1 MKRYIFAAAA
11 LLFSA
16 ALYAQQIE
24 ITKKP
29 GKVSKAEVEMSVF
42 EADTSAVAL
51 VLWDNREVDV
61 NYGSNLSLEKRIRRT
76 QRFKVLKEA
85 GKSYADFEFHLS
97 RRTGYSEDIIKL
109 SVTTYNLEGGKVVAT
124 KMPKSGAYRT
134 NEADGDFRLNFSA
147 VDVRVGSVFE
157 VTYELVSDYYWD
169 LGTFFFQR
177 SIPVNCS
184 DLTVT
189 TLDWLKFKKRST
201 GYCSVS
207 YSSETENVTINT
219 RYGMGT
225 VDALKETYSAVDL
238 PAMHKDSDVYCLPQ
252 YMSAV
257 EYDVTALDIPGDY
270 RNFSRTWSDVDK
282 SLRESSAYEGVHG
295 KCRIKDQVDELL
307 VKGLTGM
314 ELLEEIRSK
323 VSSMVSWN
331 GESRLMPRSLSDIQK
346 SGTGSNADLNA
357 FLGSALNYA
366 GFSAEPVFI
375 RRRSN
380 GIVADF
386 SPKLNAFNVFVLMV
400 SFGDQSVILDAS
412 DKYGYYNLLDDEYL
426 VKTGRLVNADGGRWV
441 DLSEGSKSLITMTV
455 DAELQADGT
464 LKGSATQALS
474 GLFSKAAKELFDKKT
489 EEELMERLENDM
501 SVEVDGIA
509 GQGMDAYSSSCTVS
523 FDFETKCDAAG
534 DLLYVPAFVDHFH
547 SKSEFKNPE
556 RVYPVEFASPET
568 IVYSLKLKLPEG
580 YAVESL
586 PSPARVAFPQLGSM
600 VQFQCLNSDESNV
613 MITFQFRRQ
622 KTFLGMEEYVNL
634 RAYWEYVCELYDSM
648 FVIKKL

>member
-51 VLWDNREVDV
+51 VLWDDREVEV
-61 NYGSNLSLEKRIRRT
+61 NYGSNLNLEKKIRRT
-76 QRFKVLKEA
+76 QRFKILKEE

-97 RRTGYSEDIIKL
+97 SRTGYSENISKL
-109 SVTTYNLEGGKVVAT
+109 SVTTYNLEGGKVVAI

-177 SIPVNCS
+177 RIPVNCA
-184 DLTVT
+184 DLKVT
-189 TLDWLKFKKRST
+189 TIDWLKFKKRST

-207 YSSETENVTINT
+207 YASEKENVTINT

-225 VDALKETYSAVDL
+225 VDALTETYEAVDL
-238 PAMHKDSDVYCLPQ
+238 PAMHKDSDVYCLSQ
-252 YMSAV
+252 YMTAV

-270 RNFSRTWSDVDK
+270 RSYSRTWPDVDK
-282 SLRESSAYEGVHG
+282 SLRESSAFEAIHG
-295 KCRIKDQVDELL
+295 KCRIKDQIDELL
-307 VKGLTGM
+307 VKGVSGM
-314 ELLEEIRSK
+314 ELLEEIRSM
-323 VSSMVSWN
+323 VASMLSWN
-331 GESRLMPRSLSDIQK
+331 GESRLMPRSLSEIQK
-346 SGTGSNADLNA
+346 SATGSNADLNA

-412 DKYGYYNLLDDEYL
+412 DKYGFYDLLDDEYL
-426 VKTGRLVNADGGRWV
+426 VKTGRLVTADGGRWV
-441 DLSEGSKSLITMTV
+441 DLSEGSKNVLTMSV
-455 DAELQADGT
+455 MAELQADGK
-464 LKGSATQALS
+464 LKGSVSQSLS
-474 GLFSKAAKELFDKKT
+474 GLFSMGAKELFEKKT
-489 EEELMERLENDM
+489 EEELMEMLENDM
-501 SVEVDGIA
+501 SVEVDGIS
-509 GQGMDAYSSSCTVS
+509 GQGMDAYSSSCKIS
-523 FDFETKCDAAG
+523 FDFEQNCDAAG
-534 DLLYVPAFVDHFH
+534 NLLYVPAFIDHFH

-556 RVYPVEFASPET
+556 RVYPVEFDASET
-568 IVYSLKLKLPEG
+568 VVYSLKLKLPEG

-586 PSPARVAFPQLGSM
+586 PTPARVAFPQLGSM
-600 VQFQCLNSDESNV
+600 VQFQCLSPDESNV
-613 MITFQFRRQ
+613 MLTFQFKRQ
-622 KTFLGMEEYVNL
+622 KSFLGVEEYANL